1 MKLGAHSDMRG
12 HETIFDDE
20 IGEWVYA
27 DDYSVADYDRP
38 CTRCGMMPTKDGHD
52 ACIPSLPGVIN
63 ACCGHG
69 NASKAYVM
77 FRSGETIRGET
88 ATKWVHDNKPLP
100 YWHYKGFTGIPAW
113 FSDEHKE
120 VIHERIK
127 RIMKANEG
135 EEKKM
140 RYCHFCEGGLGT
152 MNRIVYDIL
161 YVNTGRRC
169 SMCGNK
175 AFDTMDLE
183 D

>member
-1 MKLGAHSDMRG
+1 MRG
-12 HETIFDDE
+12 HKTIFDEDVC
-20 IGEWVYA
+20 EWVYE
-27 DDYSVADYDRP
+27 DDYSIADYDRP
-38 CTRCGMMPTKDGHD
+38 CTQCGMMPTKDGHD
-52 ACIPSLPGVIN
+52 ACIPNLPGVVF

-69 NASKAYVM
+69 NINDAYVM
-77 FRSGETIRGET
+77 FRGGETIRGEV
-88 ATKWVHDNKPLP
+88 AKKWMHANKPLP
-100 YWHYKGFTGIPAW
+100 YWHYSGLTGTPAW

-175 AFDTMDLE
+175 AYDLMDLE
-183 D
+183 E